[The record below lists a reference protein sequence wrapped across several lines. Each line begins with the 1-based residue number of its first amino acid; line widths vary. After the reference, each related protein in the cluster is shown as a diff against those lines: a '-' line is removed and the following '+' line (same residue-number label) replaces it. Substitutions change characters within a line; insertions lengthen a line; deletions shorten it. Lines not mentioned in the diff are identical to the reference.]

1 MGMGYTLS
9 GPLKLETARAG
20 IERECVY
27 ACVLCVEQRLYLM
40 WLEQATR
47 VQGSEVMCTM
57 NT

>member
-1 MGMGYTLS
+1 MGYTLS